1 MNPHDFVFQISS
13 LRTLGDVSNNMM
25 IGILVD
31 SLGIVRQIVPDALY
45 IDSDHMVFVGGEL
58 RGFTP
63 DTLAFIVPDTEQINE
78 GEPLSQT
85 PVILEALKHATKVR
99 IAQSRWQAETGGCT
113 LQGMVIH
120 TDRES
125 QAMLTGAALKSM
137 QDPSY
142 TCAWKTDDGFIEL
155 SAQEILGIADV
166 VRQHVQG
173 CFDKERS
180 LNITIAAATTIEEL
194 RTITW

>member
-1 MNPHDFVFQISS
+1 
-13 LRTLGDVSNNMM
+13 MM

-137 QDPSY
+137 HDPSY

-166 VRQHVQG
+166 VRQHVQN
-173 CFDKERS
+173 CFDREQELIVAVDAAQTFS
-180 LNITIAAATTIEEL
+180 EIQAIA
-194 RTITW
+194 W